1 MVNVPNGL
9 GSLKSKVDD
18 LDGDK
23 LKTVPVDL
31 RTFSDVV
38 DKDVVQ
44 RGKYNKL
51 NSKLNRLQAKV
62 LVASIL
68 IHINCIILINRIWGK
83 KNWYR

>member
-31 RTFSDVV
+31 RTFNDVV

-83 KNWYR
+83 KNWHR

>member
-51 NSKLNRLQAKV
+51 NSKLNRLNRF
-62 LVASIL
+62 VASIL

-83 KNWYR
+83 KNWHR

>member
-31 RTFSDVV
+31 RTFNDVV

-68 IHINCIILINRIWGK
+68 IHINCIILINRI
-83 KNWYR
+83 